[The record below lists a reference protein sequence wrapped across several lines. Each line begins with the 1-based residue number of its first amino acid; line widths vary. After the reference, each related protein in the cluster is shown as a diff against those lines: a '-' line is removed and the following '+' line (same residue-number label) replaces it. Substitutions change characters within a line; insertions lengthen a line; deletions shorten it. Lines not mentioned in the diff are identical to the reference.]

1 MISIYTDGSCDKAG
15 NGSWAFVGVHSAAS
29 EIVFQNFGVVNNA
42 TNNRME
48 LTAAIKAIQ
57 YMSASKMQFPIK
69 IFSDSAYVIGGFTK
83 GWEKTWRKNNW
94 IGSQGREIKNR
105 DLWEIILN
113 LEKQYSSRIEW
124 LHIRGHNG
132 DKWNE
137 YCDRLSRNCRNK
149 ELQFEGG
156 RL

>member
-1 MISIYTDGSCDKAG
+1 MLNIYTDGSCNKMG
-15 NGSWAFVGVHSAAS
+15 VGSWAFVGVHSGEN
-29 EIVFQNFGVVNNA
+29 EIIFQECGIVSNT

-57 YMSASKMQFPIK
+57 FMSENKIQFPFK
-69 IFSDSAYVIGGFTK
+69 IISDSAYVIGGFTK
-83 GWEKTWRKNNW
+83 GWENTWRKNNW

-105 DLWEIILN
+105 DLWEIILSLAN
-113 LEKQYSSRIEW
+113 QYSSKIEW

-132 DKWNE
+132 DIWNE
-137 YCDRLSRNCRNK
+137 YCDRLSRSCRNREQIK
-149 ELQFEGG
+149 GG